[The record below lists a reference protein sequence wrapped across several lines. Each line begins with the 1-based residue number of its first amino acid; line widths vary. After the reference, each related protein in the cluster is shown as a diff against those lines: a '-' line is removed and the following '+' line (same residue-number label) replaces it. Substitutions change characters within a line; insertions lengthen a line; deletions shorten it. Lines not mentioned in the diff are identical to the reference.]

1 MRPHEKTG
9 QSDFLA
15 KQCSGLDEI
24 NHSLQQVKKI
34 IFKSKIRWGNK
45 EKLQNSIMVDGGFS
59 ESW

>member
-15 KQCSGLDEI
+15 KQWLDET